1 MRLEDLLR
9 SAERHRVKNLTISRL
24 LVLFGLVVTLGL
36 VMSIGIQTQ
45 ALGTLKVGGPVYD
58 EIANGKDLI
67 ADILPPPLYVI
78 EAYMLV
84 NEAVVHPG
92 RLRENDE
99 KMKALRASFEERRVF
114 WKTAQLDEGLR
125 GKLATEVIASGD
137 AFWTAV
143 SDYQVQAGASDAAAL
158 DRVQQAFYVH
168 DASVR
173 ALAALA
179 TSTLESSV
187 AKANGESRKYTVIAA
202 GGSLLS
208 VVLFLGG
215 LWLLRHRAI
224 VPLVKI
230 GRYMNVLARGDYSQ
244 DVPLAARH
252 DEIGSMIESVSIF
265 RNAAIERQQMRLAA
279 EQERS
284 LSDAERAD
292 QQRRRERE
300 AEELKIVV
308 EALGAGLA
316 RLADCNIRETLDEPF
331 ADRFD
336 SLRCDFNNSI
346 ATFQETLEQVLGK
359 TNELSGSAAEMHEA
373 ADQLCKRTEQQAA
386 ALEQTSAALEQVAAT
401 VRSSAERATETRDLV
416 RAANDCATLSGTVVG
431 DAVNAMRRIEASST
445 QIGQIIHV
453 IDEIAFQ
460 TNLLAL
466 NAGVEAA
473 RAGEAGKGF
482 AVVAQEVRELAQRS
496 AKAAKDIT
504 ALVKTSTAD
513 VSDGVRLVDQTG
525 KALDQITLY
534 VADIDDKV
542 DAMTTASREQSVG
555 LQEISTAVNAIDQM
569 TQANAA
575 MVEET
580 TAISANLSED
590 ASVLTDLVG
599 GFKLNRRKS
608 VRQPGAAVGRQR
620 AA

>member
-1 MRLEDLLR
+1 M
-9 SAERHRVKNLTISRL
+9 KNLTISRL

-300 AEELKIVV
+300 AEELKVVV

>member
-1 MRLEDLLR
+1 M
-9 SAERHRVKNLTISRL
+9 KNLTISRL